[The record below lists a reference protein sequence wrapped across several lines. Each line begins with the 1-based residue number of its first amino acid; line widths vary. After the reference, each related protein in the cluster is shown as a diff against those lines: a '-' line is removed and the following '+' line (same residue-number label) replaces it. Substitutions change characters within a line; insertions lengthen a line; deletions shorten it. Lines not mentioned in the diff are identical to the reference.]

1 MADIYSVAQTVSN
14 AGATVA
20 TLGSNSRK
28 VTATTQFGTRALK
41 FITITADNASDSDID
56 FTASYA
62 SGTGTFAGAYTD
74 SNSYFSKAVRAIQLT
89 QEVYAVGTPTAT
101 AFTVVVAD
109 DTGNG
114 AETSSNVQAATYG
127 QMEADIKA
135 SLGIGAKASLATN
148 YNGAITA
155 AVVVL
160 SGAALA

>member
-1 MADIYSVAQTVSN
+1 MPSLLGTTVTTN
-14 AGATVA
+14 Y
-20 TLGSNSRK
+20 LK
-28 VTATTQFGTRALK
+28 TAPSTQFGTRALK

-62 SGTGTFAGAYTD
+62 SGTATFSGAYTD
-74 SNSYFSKAVRAIQLT
+74 SNSYFSKAVRAVQMT

-135 SLGIGAKASLATN
+135 NLGIGAKAGLATN